1 MADYYTNFSVV
12 IPLPDER
19 AQEHALHIA
28 RSGSQA
34 RFADDLPP
42 DFPDELRDSV
52 EDWSF
57 DAEPDDE
64 DGRPALWLHS
74 ESGGMDSA
82 GEFIRYLLKR
92 FTPEEHVAMEWSHDC
107 SRPCV
112 DAFGGGAAYIT
123 AEEIHSFST
132 SLWLAQQRAE
142 QP

>member
-28 RSGSQA
+28 RSGS
-34 RFADDLPP
+34 RGYFDDELPQ
-42 DFPDELRDSV
+42 DFPNELKDSV

-57 DAEPDDE
+57 DTEPDTE
-64 DGRPALWLHS
+64 EGRPALWLHS
-74 ESGGMDSA
+74 ECGGMDA
-82 GEFIRYLLKR
+82 ACGFIHHLLKH
-92 FTPEEHVAMEWSHDC
+92 FDPEGRVSLEWSHDC
-107 SRPCV
+107 SKPLV
-112 DAFGGGAAYIT
+112 DAYGGGAAFIT

-132 SLWLAQQRAE
+132 AQWLEQQRAE